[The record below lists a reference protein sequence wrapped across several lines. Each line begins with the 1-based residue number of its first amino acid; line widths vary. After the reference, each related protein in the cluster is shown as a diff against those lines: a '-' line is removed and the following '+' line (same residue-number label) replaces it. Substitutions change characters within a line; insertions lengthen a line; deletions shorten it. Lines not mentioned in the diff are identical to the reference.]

1 MEKYIDVAKEIG
13 TPSALEQE
21 LGDIIYVEIC
31 DSIDKNEKIHLDF
44 SNIKSVI
51 TPFLNNAIGQ
61 LYGKYS
67 SEQIKSYLNLENFPK
82 SKNSTL
88 NLVIDNAKKYYANKA
103 IYEQSV
109 KDVIGD

>member
-13 TPSALEQE
+13 TPSALDQE
-21 LGDIIYVEIC
+21 LGDIIYAEIC
-31 DSIDKNEKIHLDF
+31 NGIDKNERIHLDF
-44 SNIKSVI
+44 SNIESMI

-67 SEQIKSYLNLENFPK
+67 SEQIKNHLSLENFPK

-109 KDVIGD
+109 KDVIDA